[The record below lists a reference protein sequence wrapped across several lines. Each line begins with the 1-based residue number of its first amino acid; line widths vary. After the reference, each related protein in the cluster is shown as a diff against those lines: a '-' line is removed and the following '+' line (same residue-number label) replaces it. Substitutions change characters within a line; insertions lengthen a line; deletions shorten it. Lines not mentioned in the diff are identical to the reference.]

1 MDLLI
6 LGQNREGKIPRTGNG
21 AAFHFQAFIQHLNSD
36 PQKAELGMG
45 QHFTFKRLPSISSGL
60 RVCKHSKADHCC
72 PVATQITE
80 ADTPRT
86 AEGVKCHSLTVSRRK
101 GYTSQ
106 GQVTGETGMAK
117 EHTVE
122 EERCGHD
129 I

>member
-6 LGQNREGKIPRTGNG
+6 LGQIREGKILRTRNG

-36 PQKAELGMG
+36 PPEGRTGNGTAFHFQAFTQYLLGVASANTAR
-45 QHFTFKRLPSISSGL
+45 QI
-60 RVCKHSKADHCC
+60 DHCC

-80 ADTPRT
+80 ADAPQT

-106 GQVTGETGMAK
+106 GQVTGETRHGRGA
-117 EHTVE
+117 HS
-122 EERCGHD
+122 
-129 I
+129 